1 MIAQVFCR
9 DCLRAKLKAIQ
20 MKLTIRPLETKDQS
34 VWERMFQ
41 AYAEFYKTS
50 VKDEKLDEVWNWIF
64 DLNNNFWCD
73 IALDKSGNTLGF
85 TQYQLMHRSL
95 SGNTVCYL
103 SDLYVSPDSRGL
115 GVGKALIDQVLDFA
129 RSRNLSGVR
138 WLTQES
144 NYTAR
149 SLYDKYNKKTDF
161 ILYSLT
167 I

>member
-1 MIAQVFCR
+1 
-9 DCLRAKLKAIQ
+9 
-20 MKLTIRPLETKDQS
+20 
-34 VWERMFQ
+34 
-41 AYAEFYKTS
+41 
-50 VKDEKLDEVWNWIF
+50 
-64 DLNNNFWCD
+64 
-73 IALDKSGNTLGF
+73 
-85 TQYQLMHRSL
+85 L